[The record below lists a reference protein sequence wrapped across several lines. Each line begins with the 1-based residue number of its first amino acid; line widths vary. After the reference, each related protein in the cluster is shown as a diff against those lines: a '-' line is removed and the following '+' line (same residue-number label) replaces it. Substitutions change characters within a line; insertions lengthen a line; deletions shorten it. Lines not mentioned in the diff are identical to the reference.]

1 MGHAGA
7 IIEGTDGTAEN
18 KKELLRQHGVHV
30 ADTPKDIVKIIE
42 ELQ

>member
-18 KKELLRQHGVHV
+18 KKELLKSFGAHV
-30 ADTPKDIVKIIE
+30 VDKPSEIVAVIKS
-42 ELQ
+42 L